1 MRILCIENTSNGLMT
16 GSINITIGKWY
27 EGIGITDTSEYYVLE
42 DDSSFV
48 TLYAKYNFT
57 TLDELR
63 NSRLNNI
70 GIV

>member
-1 MRILCIENTSNGLMT
+1 MT

-27 EGIGITDTSEYYVLE
+27 DSISVKQVGDYYVLV
-42 DDSSFV
+42 DDDSFV